1 MDLEQLYN
9 LAKPLT
15 YTDAFLNKYTFLAYN
30 NIIEAKY
37 LSVNN
42 LPQLD
47 TKLSSYIAQHSKILL
62 FPSIIDGKID
72 TMVVR
77 PMLTNGTP
85 LTLTSGKL
93 PFNIG
98 NINKDFKYGDPL
110 ILVEGLADI
119 GGLKLIDSTL
129 NIISFNSSALANQ
142 YYEIVASL
150 TYNVI
155 LVPDKDKAGE
165 ISVKKTRKEF
175 KKFNISLKVV
185 EQFQDLK
192 DTGDIVELL
201 LQYTKTDNKQVK
213 QTIKQKLELIKVYY
227 KTALSATM

>member
-1 MDLEQLYN
+1 MNLEQLYN

-15 YTDAFLNKYTFLAYN
+15 SKDIFLNKYTFLAYN

-37 LSVNN
+37 LSVNS

-47 TKLSSYIAQHSKILL
+47 TKLSPYIMQHSKILL
-62 FPSIIDGKID
+62 FPSKINNIIDTI
-72 TMVVR
+72 VVR

-85 LTLTSGKL
+85 LTLASGKL

-98 NINKDFKYGDPL
+98 NISEDFKYGDPL

-119 GGLKLIDSTL
+119 GGLKLIDNTL
-129 NIISFNSSALANQ
+129 NIIAFNSSALAKQ

-150 TYNVI
+150 THNII
-155 LVPDKDKAGE
+155 LLPDKDKTGE
-165 ISVKKTRKEF
+165 ISIRKMKREF

-201 LQYTKTDNKQVK
+201 LQYNTINNKQVK
-213 QTIKQKLELIKVYY
+213 QVIKQKLNLIKVYY
-227 KTALSATM
+227 KTALSAIM